1 MGPKA
6 RGKLLIIGGAEDHS
20 DECVILRRF
29 VALGGA
35 KDARLLVV
43 AAAAQRPAEAGET
56 YRRLFS
62 ELGAGRVRAVSI
74 PDRASATEA
83 FVDEAEAA
91 SGIFFTGGDQ
101 LRLTTLL
108 GGTRLFEALQRAH
121 LAGAVVAGTSA
132 GAAAMSD
139 TMIVEGDSDDA
150 PKKCTVKMAPGM
162 GFLEEVVIDQHFA
175 QRGRIGRLLSAIAQN
190 PSILGVGIDEDTAV
204 EITPGQPLRVVGSR
218 TITVIDGRSIG
229 HTNTSQSRPEE
240 ALAIT
245 AVTLHVLPSG
255 YGYHLGR
262 REVVLPEGGD
272 AVKEEAR
279 CR

>member
-1 MGPKA
+1 M
-6 RGKLLIIGGAEDHS
+6 LIIGGAEDHA

-29 VALGGA
+29 IELAGG

-43 AAAAQRPAEAGET
+43 AAAARRPVEAGDT
-56 YRRLFS
+56 YRELLAG
-62 ELGAGRVRAVSI
+62 LGAGRVMAVPI
-74 PDRASATEA
+74 PDRGA
-83 FVDEAEAA
+83 AA
-91 SGIFFTGGDQ
+91 SQASIREAGDATGIFFTGGDQ

-121 LAGAVVAGTSA
+121 VAGAVVAGTSA

-162 GFLEEVVIDQHFA
+162 GFLEEVVVDQHFA

-204 EITPGQPLRVVGSR
+204 EIGPGQPLRVVGSR
-218 TITVIDGRSIG
+218 TATVIDGRSIT

-245 AVTLHVLPSG
+245 TVTLHVLPSG
-255 YGYHLGR
+255 YGYHLGK
-262 REVVLPEGGD
+262 REVALPER
-272 AVKEEAR
+272 ETS
-279 CR
+279 